1 MALVDDD
8 QCDETRP
15 HCQRCT
21 AAGVEC
27 PGYVQT
33 RKFID
38 QGASV
43 RRRYAP
49 YQDAHSRS
57 GTAAYAGQGSEEH
70 VSASPLHEMQV
81 EALRE
86 ATLASRDGFQMAE
99 GPEDMTAMQSQFS
112 VSNTPE
118 PQYVPKVNRVSGHDS
133 RGSPTVQNSVS
144 PNTAMGY
151 PSGLENPNTVTSND
165 RPDYQSLVSRES
177 VSQRNEK
184 EEFQDIF
191 SELMTGTEHEVAF
204 LIRHFSQV
212 IAPWYVLFAK
222 TGFNRLIIRLGWI
235 FLTPGSFFRSWYRL
249 EPSTA
254 SHSNTPL
261 QL

>member
-1 MALVDDD
+1 M
-8 QCDETRP
+8 
-15 HCQRCT
+15 
-21 AAGVEC
+21 
-27 PGYVQT
+27 
-33 RKFID
+33 
-38 QGASV
+38 

-49 YQDAHSRS
+49 YQDAPSRS
-57 GTAAYAGQGSEEH
+57 GTAANAGHGGEEH
-70 VSASPLHEMQV
+70 VSDSPLHEMQV

-86 ATLASRDGFQMAE
+86 ATLASRDGFQMTE

-112 VSNTPE
+112 VSNAPE
-118 PQYVPKVNRVSGHDS
+118 PQYVSEVNRVSGHDS
-133 RGSPTVQNSVS
+133 RGSPRGGTVQNSVS

-151 PSGLENPNTVTSND
+151 SSGLDNTNTVTSND
-165 RPDYQSLVSRES
+165 RPDYQKPVSSES
-177 VSQRNEK
+177 VSQRSEK

-204 LIRHFSQV
+204 LIRHFTQV
-212 IAPWYVLFAK
+212 IAPWYVLFAM
-222 TGFNRLIIRLGWI
+222 TGFNRLTIKLGWI